1 MNWIGRL
8 LVITSFACLALV
20 SPRAG
25 AQTKERQT
33 VQVLTLYSNTAYE
46 QAEALSVALKRA
58 VDRTKGWSLGKGD
71 FSLEVLTAALGCK
84 ETPDAACLKKIA
96 ERVKSEQFVWGSIEK
111 QGVNVVGTLHL
122 YDAGPGK
129 ETQVSYSENL
139 SDASDEVLLKIAE
152 AAFAELVGLAPGKL
166 IVTTKNAKTVRVDDE
181 SPISLSAGRNELEVP
196 GGEHKLTFSA
206 AGFAD
211 QVRDVTIVSGEQAQ
225 LEISLLANP
234 GGGVEGSGVL
244 DTGRPMSGQKIAG
257 VAAMGVGGALL
268 AGALYSAIKV
278 NSINNDE
285 GFDRYRSSVSEG
297 DDVCDQADAG
307 KSYIGAPSPSEISDQ
322 CSSAATFQTLQW
334 VFAGVGV
341 LATGVG
347 AYLFFTDKEEAP
359 KASARPRMRTAVG
372 PSGGRVQL
380 TWVF

>member
-8 LVITSFACLALV
+8 FVIAAFVCLL
-20 SPRAG
+20 SPSAG
-25 AQTKERQT
+25 AQPKQTQT
-33 VQVLTLYSNTAYE
+33 VQVLTVFSNTAYE
-46 QAEALSVALKRA
+46 QAESLSVALKRA

-84 ETPDAACLKKIA
+84 ETPDQACLKKIA

-111 QGVNVVGTLHL
+111 KGSNVTGTLHL
-122 YDAGPGK
+122 YSAGPGK
-129 ETQVSYSENL
+129 ETQVNYSENL

-152 AAFAELVGLAPGKL
+152 TAFAELVGLAPGKL
-166 IVTTKNAKTVRVDDE
+166 VISTTNAKTVRVDDE
-181 SPISLSAGRNELEVP
+181 SPTPLSVGRNELDLP
-196 GGEHKLTFSA
+196 GGDHKLTFSG

-211 QVRDVTIVSGEQAQ
+211 QVREVTIVSGEQAQ
-225 LEISLLANP
+225 LEISLAANP
-234 GGGVEGSGVL
+234 GGSVEGGGVV

-268 AGALYSAIKV
+268 VGALYSAIKV

-285 GFDRYRSSVSEG
+285 GFDRYRSSVSQG

-307 KSYIGAPSPSEISDQ
+307 KSYIGAPSPSDISDK

-334 VFAGVGV
+334 VFVGVGA

-347 AYLFFTDKEEAP
+347 AYLFFTDKDEAP
-359 KASARPRMRTAVG
+359 KASSRPRMDTAVG
-372 PSGGRVQL
+372 PTGGRVQL
-380 TWVF
+380 TWAF